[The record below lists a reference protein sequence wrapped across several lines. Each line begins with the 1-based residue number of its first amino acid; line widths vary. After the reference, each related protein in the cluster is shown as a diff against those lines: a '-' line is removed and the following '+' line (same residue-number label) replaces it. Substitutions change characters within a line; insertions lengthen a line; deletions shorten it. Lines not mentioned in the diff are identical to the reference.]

1 MLLHWGGKVAIISA
15 LHLDRGSA
23 HAARCADPGKPGATK
38 FVWPP
43 LRIAKSELIL
53 PRSGRRRG
61 LRRSFG
67 PIGLREFDSPEMRRR
82 RYKLQADPLAFSIIV
97 AEVNDAA
104 FLFLLRE
111 GIGDG

>member
-1 MLLHWGGKVAIISA
+1 MP
-15 LHLDRGSA
+15 RGAPTQESQTPQSLSGPHSKWRKA
-23 HAARCADPGKPGATK
+23 N
-38 FVWPP
+38 
-43 LRIAKSELIL
+43 SEKRLIL
-53 PRSGRRRG
+53 PRSRRRRG
-61 LRRSFG
+61 LRRSLG

-82 RYKLQADPLAFSIIV
+82 RYKLQAHPLAFSIIV